1 MNNDEMI
8 RKTESVCPVCLKK
21 IPAILKKSENGVI
34 RQEKTCQEHGIFE
47 IPVWNG
53 RFDYAEWISREMPL
67 SEEEA
72 AHCDGDCRAC
82 NAHGQGTCCVILE
95 VTKACNL
102 SCTVCFA
109 HGGEA
114 RTMPS
119 VDSLKQDID
128 RIVQLAGD
136 PLLQLSGGEPTLRDD
151 LPELVRYAKEAGCSY
166 TQVNTNGIR
175 LAEDES
181 YVAALAN
188 AGLDIVFLQFDGVSD
203 EIYRALRGRDLLETK
218 LRAIRNCDKY
228 RIGVTLVPTVVPEV
242 NDHVLG
248 DVIRLA
254 VELFPA
260 VRSVHFQPVT
270 YLGRY
275 PGIQSTAN
283 HYTLDELMQDLV
295 DQTGIPESALLP
307 SRCDH
312 AACEFHATFI
322 INGSG
327 QMIPVS
333 DRANDVRIARTSAA
347 NNRRYVAEH
356 WRRGEEDA
364 VCKTER
370 PTIEEQTD
378 AVCRAVRPDR
388 VEKPLPLL
396 LGKKEDLD
404 FDTFIR
410 YMKTRTLKISG
421 MAFQDASNLDLERLY
436 RCSLHVYEGGKLL
449 PFCGKYL
456 TPMSE

>member
-1 MNNDEMI
+1 
-8 RKTESVCPVCLKK
+8 
-21 IPAILKKSENGVI
+21 
-34 RQEKTCQEHGIFE
+34 
-47 IPVWNG
+47 
-53 RFDYAEWISREMPL
+53 
-67 SEEEA
+67 
-72 AHCDGDCRAC
+72 
-82 NAHGQGTCCVILE
+82 
-95 VTKACNL
+95 
-102 SCTVCFA
+102 
-109 HGGEA
+109 
-114 RTMPS
+114 MPS

-283 HYTLDELMQDLV
+283 HYTLDELMHDSSDESLAAVEAYLKQVKDLV
-295 DQTGIPESALLP
+295 AGWEADFGKDQMTRERGYVSLNWSGDAVWAIEEAAEVGVNLKYVVPQEGSNVWFDGWVIPKYAVNVKAATYFIDFMCRPDIAIRNMDATGYVSANGDISVLESQIDEELDPIDVSYFFPGADSVRVDPVLYPDKATIELCALEHDWGEDTAKLIEMWSRVKGENANVGTIIVVVLALLAL
-307 SRCDH
+307 
-312 AACEFHATFI
+312 AALGIWSKAKK
-322 INGSG
+322 
-327 QMIPVS
+327 
-333 DRANDVRIARTSAA
+333 A
-347 NNRRYVAEH
+347 
-356 WRRGEEDA
+356 RRGSSR
-364 VCKTER
+364 KR
-370 PTIEEQTD
+370 
-378 AVCRAVRPDR
+378 R
-388 VEKPLPLL
+388 
-396 LGKKEDLD
+396 
-404 FDTFIR
+404 
-410 YMKTRTLKISG
+410 
-421 MAFQDASNLDLERLY
+421 
-436 RCSLHVYEGGKLL
+436 
-449 PFCGKYL
+449 
-456 TPMSE
+456 